1 MKKLYFFISL
11 LFFGYSVISQNYN
24 PVIDSLI
31 NEVKQDSLVAYV
43 RILSGEDSVII
54 NGTKSIIEQRVYNTN
69 DLAADYLVEKL
80 TSFGLSPEKQEYNAD
95 GTNIITIQEGLEKP
109 DEYYMICAH
118 YDGVT
123 FHAAD
128 DNASGSATVLETAR
142 VLSGMEF
149 PYSIIYAL
157 WDEEEIG
164 LIGSRNY
171 AQDAAENE
179 MDIRGVINI
188 DMIGWDG
195 NDDGLVEI
203 HTKDVGTSEF
213 ITDAMVEVN
222 EDYDLFLD
230 PVIQNPGTGASDH
243 SSFWNNG
250 YGAVLLI
257 EGYFSGDFNPYYHSS
272 DDRIDKF
279 NIPYFHTAAQ
289 LAFGTFTTLANGD
302 LTVGTEEFTE
312 PGNKIELICFP
323 NPSRGNTTIK
333 YYLPDANFVGIS
345 IINTLGQRVVLC
357 ENRLK
362 SKGEHLFVFD
372 TSDLT
377 KGIYTIL
384 LNARNTRLNNKL
396 VVIN

>member
-1 MKKLYFFISL
+1 MKNITLYVL
-11 LFFGYSVISQNYN
+11 LFAFSLSLSSQNYN

-54 NGTKSIIEQRVYNTN
+54 NGTKSLIEQRVYNTN

-80 TSFGLSPEKQEYNAD
+80 TSFGLLPEKQEYDTD

-171 AQDAAENE
+171 AQEAGGNE
-179 MDIRGVINI
+179 LDIRGVINI

-213 ITDAMVEVN
+213 ITDAIVEVN

-289 LAFGTFTTLANGD
+289 LAFGTITTLANGD
-302 LTVGTEEFTE
+302 LTVGTE
-312 PGNKIELICFP
+312 
-323 NPSRGNTTIK
+323 
-333 YYLPDANFVGIS
+333 
-345 IINTLGQRVVLC
+345 
-357 ENRLK
+357 
-362 SKGEHLFVFD
+362 
-372 TSDLT
+372 
-377 KGIYTIL
+377 
-384 LNARNTRLNNKL
+384 
-396 VVIN
+396 